1 VWLSSRSGWT
11 GDAGIIGDFGIFIVN
26 CLSKKLPVM
35 KPSFLLILLFFCATT
50 FSQFKPVNPDAS
62 PEAVSLL
69 KYLYDLK
76 GTQTLAGQHNYNQ
89 SLNQYMDTVK
99 SITGKYP
106 AVWGTDFILNG
117 TTDRGPEIVKEAI
130 NKYRD
135 GYIVTLMWH
144 AGRPTD
150 DPPFGWRESIQAEL
164 NDAQWK
170 ELTTPGTPLNKKW
183 EVQADKIAS
192 YLKLL
197 QEANVPV
204 LWRPYHE
211 MNGVWFWWG
220 DKKGPEGFQKLWKM
234 MFDRFTKFHKL
245 NNLLWVWN
253 ANAPRDIPF
262 DQAYSYSNYFPG
274 SGFVDVLATD
284 VYNND
289 YEDRD
294 YNELLE
300 LANGKLI
307 ALGEC
312 GELPK
317 PEVLQAQ
324 PKFTWFMVWANWI
337 QIDNTPRRVRD
348 IYNHPQVITHDE
360 VEIN

>member
-1 VWLSSRSGWT
+1 MKH
-11 GDAGIIGDFGIFIVN
+11 IFT
-26 CLSKKLPVM
+26 
-35 KPSFLLILLFFCATT
+35 FILLFLSLKT
-50 FSQFKPVNPDAS
+50 FSQFQPVNPEPS
-62 PEAVSLL
+62 PEAKKLL
-69 KYLYDLK
+69 AYLYSLK
-76 GTQTLAGQHNYNQ
+76 GKQTLAGQHNYNHEM
-89 SLNQYMDTVK
+89 NRWMDTVN

-117 TTDRGPEIVKEAI
+117 AKDPGPEIVKEAI
-130 NKYRD
+130 RKYNE

-144 AGRPTD
+144 AGRPVD

-164 NDAQWK
+164 DEAQWK
-170 ELTTPGTPLNKKW
+170 ELTTPGTSLNKKW
-183 EVQADKIAS
+183 EAQVDKVAS
-192 YLKLL
+192 YLIQLRD
-197 QEANVPV
+197 AHIPV

-220 DKKGPEGFQKLWKM
+220 DKKGPDGYQKLWKM
-234 MFDRFTKFHKL
+234 MFERFTKVHKL

-262 DQAYSYSNYFPG
+262 DQAYSYRNYFPG
-274 SGFVDVLATD
+274 PEFVDVLATD
-284 VYNND
+284 VYNHD

-294 YNELLE
+294 YAELLE

-317 PEVLQAQ
+317 PEILQVQ
-324 PKFTWFMVWANWI
+324 SQFSWFMVWANWI
-337 QIDNTPRRVRD
+337 QIDNTPGRVKD
-348 IYNHPQVITHDE
+348 IYHHPQVITKEE
-360 VEIN
+360 VKY

>member
-1 VWLSSRSGWT
+1 MKKILIVSLWLISIN
-11 GDAGIIGDFGIFIVN
+11 AFN
-26 CLSKKLPVM
+26 QM
-35 KPSFLLILLFFCATT
+35 
-50 FSQFKPVNPDAS
+50 KPVNADAS
-62 PEAVSLL
+62 PEAIRLL
-69 KYLYDLK
+69 EYLYGLK
-76 GTQTLAGQHNYNQ
+76 GKKTLAGQHNYNENM
-89 SLNQYMDTVK
+89 NQYMDTVK

-106 AVWGTDFILNG
+106 AVWGTDFILSH

-130 NKYRD
+130 KKYSE

-144 AGRPTD
+144 SGRPAD
-150 DPPFGWRESIQAEL
+150 NPPFGWKESIQGEL
-164 NDAQWK
+164 SESEWK
-170 ELTTPGTPLNKKW
+170 ELTTEGSELNKRW
-183 EVQADKIAS
+183 QMQVDKIAS
-192 YLKLL
+192 YLTELKA
-197 QEANVPV
+197 ANIPV

-220 DKKGPEGFQKLWKM
+220 DKKGMDGYQKLWKM
-234 MFDRFTKFHKL
+234 MYERFTKVHKL
-245 NNLLWVWN
+245 NNLIWVWN

-262 DQAYSYSNYFPG
+262 DQAYPYEHYYPG
-274 SGFVDVLATD
+274 PEYVDILATD
-284 VYNND
+284 VYHSD

-317 PEVLQAQ
+317 PEVLQVQ

-337 QIDNTPRRVRD
+337 IIDNTPERVKE
-348 IYNHPQVITHDE
+348 IYNQPQVITHDE
-360 VEIN
+360 LTAE

>member
-1 VWLSSRSGWT
+1 MKYIS
-11 GDAGIIGDFGIFIVN
+11 II
-26 CLSKKLPVM
+26 
-35 KPSFLLILLFFCATT
+35 ILLFFSANC
-50 FSQFKPVNPDAS
+50 FPQFQPVNPEAS
-62 PEAVSLL
+62 PEAKKLL
-69 KYLYDLK
+69 AYLYGLQGK
-76 GTQTLAGQHNYNQ
+76 HTLAGQHNYNH

-99 SITGKYP
+99 SITGKLP

-130 NKYRD
+130 RKHSE

-150 DPPFGWRESIQAEL
+150 DPPFGWSESVQAEI
-164 NDAQWK
+164 DEAQWN
-170 ELTTPGTPLNKKW
+170 ELTTPGTDLNKRW
-183 EVQADKIAS
+183 VAQADKIAS
-192 YLKLL
+192 YLKQL
-197 QEANVPV
+197 QDAKIPV

-220 DKKGPEGFQKLWKM
+220 DKKGPDGFQKLWKM
-234 MFDRFTKFHKL
+234 MFDRFTQVHKL

-262 DQAYSYSNYFPG
+262 DQAYTYKDYYPG
-274 SGFVDVLATD
+274 PDYVDALATD

-294 YNELLE
+294 YNELLA
-300 LANGKLI
+300 LANGKII

-317 PEVLQAQ
+317 PEILKVQ
-324 PKFTWFMVWANWI
+324 PGFSWFMVWANWI
-337 QIDNTPRRVRD
+337 QIDNSPRRVRE
-348 IYNHPQVITHDE
+348 IYEHPQVLTHEE
-360 VEIN
+360 VNHD

>member
-1 VWLSSRSGWT
+1 MKH
-11 GDAGIIGDFGIFIVN
+11 IFIF
-26 CLSKKLPVM
+26 S
-35 KPSFLLILLFFCATT
+35 LIAFSIST
-50 FSQFKPVNPDAS
+50 FGQLQPVNPGAS
-62 PEAVSLL
+62 TEAKKLL
-69 KYLYDLK
+69 AYLYSMK
-76 GTQTLAGQHNYNQ
+76 GKQTLSGQHNYNH
-89 SLNQYMDTVK
+89 SLNQYMDTAH

-117 TTDRGPEIVKEAI
+117 TTDPGPEIVKEAI
-130 NKYRD
+130 KKHAD

-150 DPPFGWRESIQAEL
+150 DPPFGWRESIQAEM
-164 NDAQWK
+164 NDDQWK
-170 ELTTPGTPLNKKW
+170 DLVTPGTSLNKRW
-183 EVQADKIAS
+183 EIEVDRIAM
-192 YLKLL
+192 YLK
-197 QEANVPV
+197 QIQDANVPV

-220 DKKGPEGFQKLWKM
+220 DKKGPEGYQKLWKM
-234 MFDRFTKFHKL
+234 MFERFTAIHKL
-245 NNLLWVWN
+245 NNLIWVWN

-262 DQAYSYSNYFPG
+262 DQAYSYKEFFPG
-274 SGFVDVLATD
+274 PDYVDVLATD
-284 VYNND
+284 VYNHD

-294 YNELLE
+294 YHELLE

-317 PEVLQAQ
+317 PEVLKVQ
-324 PKFTWFMVWANWI
+324 PEFSWFMVWANWI

-348 IYNHPQVITHDE
+348 IYNLPQVITHDE
-360 VEIN
+360 VD